1 MLQVLLG
8 KKQRIVM
15 EEQKKIEDQTF
26 YYFGEFGI
34 FNIEIL
40 GGIYHYFKENPKA
53 KLKIITFEDY
63 AKILKILYPD
73 RVSVEVYDQKFENKN
88 GNRSVH
94 ESYID
99 KSYDI
104 HGFKNLSIISKDNS
118 INKYSIDEIKCN
130 TNDDPKKFSRIFHI
144 SDPILYEMSDNPIK
158 NNIVCI
164 CPRFREHHINKNIF
178 SEEWDIILKNI
189 IQNNPEAKIVIL
201 GKKEELL
208 ALEHKS
214 LIFLD
219 NIYEHI
225 YYLNKCD
232 YGVFPDSGM
241 AEFALN
247 CNCRIVKVLFK
258 GRQYSAYNRQGFPKP
273 LLHGFNPFG
282 ATIEKKK
289 RAEDIP

>member
-1 MLQVLLG
+1 
-8 KKQRIVM
+8 M
-15 EEQKKIEDQTF
+15 EELKEREDVHIFKTKKADETF
-26 YYFGEFGI
+26 YYFGEFGL

-40 GGIYHYFKENPKA
+40 GGLHHYFKENPDV

-63 AKILKILYPD
+63 AKILKLLYSD
-73 RVSVEVYDQKFENKN
+73 RVSVEINDQKFENKV
-88 GNRSVH
+88 RSRTVH
-94 ESYID
+94 LSYID
-99 KSYDI
+99 HFYKDQ
-104 HGFKNLSIISKDNS
+104 GFRNLSEVTKRDS
-118 INKYSIDEIKCN
+118 IHKYSIDEFDVPDGGSKLFYMGSPLVYDIV
-130 TNDDPKKFSRIFHI
+130 
-144 SDPILYEMSDNPIK
+144 DNPIK

-201 GKKEELL
+201 GKREELL

-258 GRQYSAYNRQGFPKP
+258 GRQYSTYNRQGFPKP

>member
-1 MLQVLLG
+1 MEKTIIMF
-8 KKQRIVM
+8 KK
-15 EEQKKIEDQTF
+15 KPNEDEIF

-63 AKILKILYPD
+63 AKILKLLHPD
-73 RVSVEVYDQKFENKN
+73 RISVEVDNQEFLNKD

-94 ESYID
+94 NSYID
-99 KSYDI
+99 HYYKKE
-104 HGFKNLSIISKDNS
+104 GFKNLSEISKSNS
-118 INKYSIDEIKCN
+118 IDKYSIDEYINLDGGSKLFYMGSPLVY
-130 TNDDPKKFSRIFHI
+130 DIV
-144 SDPILYEMSDNPIK
+144 DNPIK

-164 CPRFREHHINKNIF
+164 CPRFRKHHINKNIF

-247 CNCRIVKVLFK
+247 CNCRTVKVLFK
-258 GRQYSAYNRQGFPKP
+258 GRQYSTYNRQGFPKP

>member
-1 MLQVLLG
+1 
-8 KKQRIVM
+8 M
-15 EEQKKIEDQTF
+15 EELKEPEEPEETHVFKTKKANQTF
-26 YYFGEFGI
+26 YYFGEFGL

-40 GGIYHYFKENPKA
+40 GGLYHYFKENPDV

-63 AKILKILYPD
+63 AKILKLLYPD
-73 RVSVEVYDQKFENKN
+73 RVSVEVNNQKFENKVR
-88 GNRSVH
+88 NRSLH
-94 ESYID
+94 LSYID
-99 KSYDI
+99 DFYKNKGFRNLSETTQSYSIHKYSTDEYITADGRSKLFYMGSPLVYDI
-104 HGFKNLSIISKDNS
+104 V
-118 INKYSIDEIKCN
+118 
-130 TNDDPKKFSRIFHI
+130 
-144 SDPILYEMSDNPIK
+144 DNPIK

-164 CPRFREHHINKNIF
+164 CPRARVHITNKNIF

-201 GKKEELL
+201 GKNEEIL

-219 NIYEHI
+219 SIYEHI

-258 GRQYSAYNRQGFPKP
+258 GRQYSVYNRQGLPKP